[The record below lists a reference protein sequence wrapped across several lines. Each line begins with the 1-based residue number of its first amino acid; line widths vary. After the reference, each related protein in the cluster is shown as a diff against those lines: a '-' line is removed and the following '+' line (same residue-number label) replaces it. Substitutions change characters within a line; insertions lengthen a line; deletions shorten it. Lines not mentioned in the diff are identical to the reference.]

1 MEEEKDLEV
10 MNDLEKQK
18 WKKKLRKEIKKPMK
32 TGRKVAVSAGCLGI
46 AAGLFFT
53 MSDSEVMAKARKAVE
68 ETYRSI
74 AVWVGGTPEENDY
87 VQEIYGNATANG
99 REITI
104 VDLMADQ
111 DLLQISYQDKLLEA
125 ENFKESGDLDDPY
138 GSDKY
143 FLSASLLVEGET
155 VGEGHVSRVDL
166 ASDTNIINGSFEI
179 YTGNSGCDLSQIKEG
194 ELVLQMYE
202 RGSAAGDEWRFSL
215 NLEKRNL
222 KSSTNTQELS
232 ETFDLGDG
240 RTLEI
245 YKYAENE
252 GGRKLYAKIEAPEDW
267 NPENAAGDLQITGIT
282 DQKEKIKFEYIGEDL
297 YLMDRNIRSAA
308 KSVDLFDVHGGDDQA
323 QLAENDVF
331 GQFLYLLHFE
341 VAQAFGRVFH
351 DRRLGGDADGED
363 RRHVDADV
371 LPRERALQIHADG
384 KGREV

>member
-1 MEEEKDLEV
+1 MRDLYEVFNDFNMEEEKDLEV

-125 ENFKESGDLDDPY
+125 ENFKESGDLD
-138 GSDKY
+138 
-143 FLSASLLVEGET
+143 
-155 VGEGHVSRVDL
+155 
-166 ASDTNIINGSFEI
+166 
-179 YTGNSGCDLSQIKEG
+179 
-194 ELVLQMYE
+194 
-202 RGSAAGDEWRFSL
+202 
-215 NLEKRNL
+215 
-222 KSSTNTQELS
+222 
-232 ETFDLGDG
+232 
-240 RTLEI
+240 
-245 YKYAENE
+245 
-252 GGRKLYAKIEAPEDW
+252 
-267 NPENAAGDLQITGIT
+267 
-282 DQKEKIKFEYIGEDL
+282 KIKFEYIGEDL

-308 KSVDLFDVHGGDDQA
+308 KSVDLTIEILPVLEIGSSAPEYGTPI
-323 QLAENDVF
+323 
-331 GQFLYLLHFE
+331 
-341 VAQAFGRVFH
+341 
-351 DRRLGGDADGED
+351 GESFTIQ
-363 RRHVDADV
+363 VNN
-371 LPRERALQIHADG
+371 
-384 KGREV
+384 